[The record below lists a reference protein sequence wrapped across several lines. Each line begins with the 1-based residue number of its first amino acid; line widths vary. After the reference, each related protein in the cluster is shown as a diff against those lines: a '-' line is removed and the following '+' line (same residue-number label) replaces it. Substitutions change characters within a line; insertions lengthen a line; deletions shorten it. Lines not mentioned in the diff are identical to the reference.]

1 MAAILVTRN
10 THSIALVRVT
20 LAANPAEA
28 ESIRGLLQT
37 EGIESIRRQT
47 DFGAG
52 TMDGFSG
59 GQQEIL
65 VSPEDLERARE
76 LIGGD

>member
-1 MAAILVTRN
+1 MSAE
-10 THSIALVRVT
+10 LVRLT
-20 LAANPAEA
+20 LAANPPEAEA
-28 ESIRGLLQT
+28 IRGLLET

-52 TMDGFSG
+52 SMDGFSG

-65 VSPEDLERARE
+65 VRAQDLERAQE
-76 LIGGD
+76 LIGDS

>member
-1 MAAILVTRN
+1 ME
-10 THSIALVRVT
+10 LVRLT
-20 LAANPAEA
+20 FAANPAEA
-28 ESIRGLLQT
+28 ELIRSLLKT
-37 EGIESIRRQT
+37 EGIDSIRKQT

-65 VSPEDLERARE
+65 VDPSNLERSRE
-76 LIGGD
+76 LIADR

>member
-1 MAAILVTRN
+1 MG
-10 THSIALVRVT
+10 LVRLTVV
-20 LAANPAEA
+20 ANPVEA
-28 ESIRGLLQT
+28 EMIRSLLST
-37 EGIESIRRQT
+37 EGIESIRKQT

-65 VSPEDLERARE
+65 VEEKDVEAARE
-76 LIGGD
+76 LIAER

>member
-1 MAAILVTRN
+1 VSAE
-10 THSIALVRVT
+10 LVRVT
-20 LAANPAEA
+20 VTSDPGQAEA
-28 ESIRGLLQT
+28 IRGLLQT

-65 VSPEDLERARE
+65 VRPEDLERARQLLGE
-76 LIGGD
+76 S

>member
-1 MAAILVTRN
+1 MT
-10 THSIALVRVT
+10 LVRLT
-20 LAANPAEA
+20 LAANPTEA
-28 ESIRGLLQT
+28 ELLRSLLLT
-37 EGIESIRRQT
+37 EGIESLRKQT

-65 VSPEDLERARE
+65 VEESDLETARA
-76 LIGGD
+76 LIAEG

>member
-1 MAAILVTRN
+1 VGE
-10 THSIALVRVT
+10 LVRVT

-28 ESIRGLLQT
+28 EAIRGLLET
-37 EGIESIRRQT
+37 EGIQSMRRQT

-59 GQQEIL
+59 GEQEIL
-65 VSPEDLERARE
+65 VRAEDLEKARE
-76 LIGGD
+76 LVEDE

>member
-1 MAAILVTRN
+1 MDYRK
-10 THSIALVRVT
+10 LVRVT

-28 ESIRGLLQT
+28 EAIRGLLQT
-37 EGIESIRRQT
+37 EGIESVRRQT

-65 VSPEDLERARE
+65 VRAEDLETARE
-76 LIGGD
+76 LVEGE

>member
-1 MAAILVTRN
+1 MAELIRL
-10 THSIALVRVT
+10 T

-28 ESIRGLLQT
+28 EAIRGLLQT
-37 EGIESIRRQT
+37 EGIESARRQT

-65 VSPEDLERARE
+65 VRPEDLDEARTLLE
-76 LIGGD
+76 GS

>member
-1 MAAILVTRN
+1 MT
-10 THSIALVRVT
+10 LVRVM

-28 ESIRGLLQT
+28 DAVRGLLKT

-65 VSPEDLERARE
+65 VEESDLEAARE
-76 LIGGD
+76 LVAETLGE

>member
-1 MAAILVTRN
+1 ME
-10 THSIALVRVT
+10 LVRLT

-28 ESIRGLLQT
+28 ELIRSLLQT
-37 EGIESIRRQT
+37 EGIESMRRQT

-65 VSPEDLERARE
+65 VEPSDLESARA
-76 LIGGD
+76 LIAER

>member
-1 MAAILVTRN
+1 MT
-10 THSIALVRVT
+10 LVRLT
-20 LAANPAEA
+20 LAANPPEA
-28 ESIRGLLQT
+28 ELIRSLLQT
-37 EGIESIRRQT
+37 EGIESLRKQT

-65 VSPEDLERARE
+65 VRPEDLDRARE
-76 LIGGD
+76 LVAER

>member
-1 MAAILVTRN
+1 MT
-10 THSIALVRVT
+10 LVRLT
-20 LAANPAEA
+20 LAANPPEA
-28 ESIRGLLQT
+28 ELIRSLLQT
-37 EGIESIRRQT
+37 EGIESLRKQT

-65 VSPEDLERARE
+65 VRPEDLDRARE
-76 LIGGD
+76 LVADR

>member
-1 MAAILVTRN
+1 MSELI
-10 THSIALVRVT
+10 RVA

-28 ESIRGLLQT
+28 EAIRGLLQT
-37 EGIESIRRQT
+37 EGIESVRRQT

-65 VSPEDLERARE
+65 VRPEDLDEARALVE
-76 LIGGD
+76 GS

>member
-1 MAAILVTRN
+1 VSAE
-10 THSIALVRVT
+10 LVRLT
-20 LAANPAEA
+20 LAANPAAAEA
-28 ESIRGLLQT
+28 IRGLLET
-37 EGIESIRRQT
+37 EGIESVRRQT

-65 VSPEDLERARE
+65 VRADELERARG
-76 LIGGD
+76 LIEAD

>member
-1 MAAILVTRN
+1 MG
-10 THSIALVRVT
+10 LVRLTVV
-20 LAANPAEA
+20 ANPVEA
-28 ESIRGLLQT
+28 ELIRSLLGT
-37 EGIESIRRQT
+37 EGIESIRKQT

-65 VSPEDLERARE
+65 VEEKDLETARE
-76 LIGGD
+76 LIAEG

>member
-1 MAAILVTRN
+1 MGE
-10 THSIALVRVT
+10 LVRVT

-28 ESIRGLLQT
+28 DAIRGLLQT
-37 EGIESIRRQT
+37 EGIESVRRQT

-65 VSPEDLERARE
+65 VRPEDLDEARALLE
-76 LIGGD
+76 GS

>member
-1 MAAILVTRN
+1 VG
-10 THSIALVRVT
+10 LVRLTVV
-20 LAANPAEA
+20 ANPVEA
-28 ESIRGLLQT
+28 EMIRSLLST
-37 EGIESIRRQT
+37 EGIESIRKQT

-65 VSPEDLERARE
+65 VEEKDVEAARE
-76 LIGGD
+76 LIAER

>member
-1 MAAILVTRN
+1 MAD
-10 THSIALVRVT
+10 LVRLT

-28 ESIRGLLQT
+28 EAIRGLLRT
-37 EGIESIRRQT
+37 EGIESARRQT

-65 VSPEDLERARE
+65 VRPEDLDEGRALLE
-76 LIGGD
+76 GS

>member
-1 MAAILVTRN
+1 MT
-10 THSIALVRVT
+10 LVRLT
-20 LAANPAEA
+20 LAANPPEA
-28 ESIRGLLQT
+28 ELIRSLLQT
-37 EGIESIRRQT
+37 EGIESLRKQS

-65 VSPEDLERARE
+65 VRPEDLERARE
-76 LIGGD
+76 LVADR

>member
-1 MAAILVTRN
+1 VE
-10 THSIALVRVT
+10 LVRLTVV
-20 LAANPAEA
+20 ANPAEA
-28 ESIRGLLQT
+28 ELMQSLLKT
-37 EGIESIRRQT
+37 EGIESLRKQT

-65 VSPEDLERARE
+65 VEPGDLELARA
-76 LIGGD
+76 LIAES

>member
-1 MAAILVTRN
+1 ME
-10 THSIALVRVT
+10 LVRLTV
-20 LAANPAEA
+20 AANPSEA
-28 ESIRGLLQT
+28 ELIRSFLKT
-37 EGIESIRRQT
+37 EGIESMRKQT

-65 VSPEDLERARE
+65 VHADDLERARALTAVDTSHE
-76 LIGGD
+76 GS

>member
-1 MAAILVTRN
+1 MAE
-10 THSIALVRVT
+10 LVRLT

-28 ESIRGLLQT
+28 EAIRGLLQT
-37 EGIESIRRQT
+37 EGIESARRQT

-59 GQQEIL
+59 GQQEVL
-65 VSPEDLERARE
+65 VRPEDLDEART
-76 LIGGD
+76 LLGGS

>member
-1 MAAILVTRN
+1 M
-10 THSIALVRVT
+10 ALVRLT
-20 LAANPAEA
+20 LVANPVEA
-28 ESIRGLLQT
+28 EMIRALLST
-37 EGIESIRRQT
+37 EGIESIRKQT

-65 VSPEDLERARE
+65 VEEKDVESARE
-76 LIGGD
+76 LIAER

>member
-1 MAAILVTRN
+1 MAELTR
-10 THSIALVRVT
+10 LT

-28 ESIRGLLQT
+28 EAIRGLLQT
-37 EGIESIRRQT
+37 EGIESARRQT

-65 VSPEDLERARE
+65 VRPEDLDEARTLLE
-76 LIGGD
+76 GS

>member
-1 MAAILVTRN
+1 MT
-10 THSIALVRVT
+10 LVRLT
-20 LAANPAEA
+20 LAANPSEA
-28 ESIRGLLQT
+28 ELIGSLLQT
-37 EGIESIRRQT
+37 EGIESLRKQT

-65 VSPEDLERARE
+65 VDESDLEDARA
-76 LIGGD
+76 LIAEQ

>member
-1 MAAILVTRN
+1 VK
-10 THSIALVRVT
+10 

-28 ESIRGLLQT
+28 ETIRGLLQT
-37 EGIESIRRQT
+37 EGIESLRRQT

-59 GQQEIL
+59 GEQEIL
-65 VSPEDLERARE
+65 VRPEDLERAKALLE
-76 LIGGD
+76 PLS

>member
-1 MAAILVTRN
+1 MGD
-10 THSIALVRVT
+10 LVRVT

-28 ESIRGLLQT
+28 DAIRGLLQT
-37 EGIESIRRQT
+37 EGIESVRRQT

-65 VSPEDLERARE
+65 VRPEDLDEARALLE
-76 LIGGD
+76 GS

>member
-1 MAAILVTRN
+1 VG
-10 THSIALVRVT
+10 LVRLT
-20 LAANPAEA
+20 LAANPVEA
-28 ESIRGLLQT
+28 ELIRSLLQT
-37 EGIESIRRQT
+37 EGIQSLRKQT

-65 VSPEDLERARE
+65 VEASDLEAARA
-76 LIGGD
+76 LISER

>member
-1 MAAILVTRN
+1 VA
-10 THSIALVRVT
+10 SSELVRVT

-28 ESIRGLLQT
+28 ETIRGLLQT
-37 EGIESIRRQT
+37 EGIDSLRRQT

-59 GQQEIL
+59 GEQEIL
-65 VSPEDLERARE
+65 VRPEDLERAKE
-76 LIGGD
+76 LLEPQS

>member
-1 MAAILVTRN
+1 MSAE
-10 THSIALVRVT
+10 LVRLT
-20 LAANPAEA
+20 LAPNPAAAEA
-28 ESIRGLLQT
+28 IRGLLET
-37 EGIESIRRQT
+37 EGIESVRRQT

-65 VSPEDLERARE
+65 VRADELERARG
-76 LIGGD
+76 LIEAD

>member
-1 MAAILVTRN
+1 MD
-10 THSIALVRVT
+10 LVRLT
-20 LAANPAEA
+20 LVANPVEA
-28 ESIRGLLQT
+28 EMIRSLLST
-37 EGIESIRRQT
+37 EGIDSIRKQT

-65 VSPEDLERARE
+65 VEEKDIVAARE
-76 LIGGD
+76 LIAER

>member
-1 MAAILVTRN
+1 VDAD
-10 THSIALVRVT
+10 LVRLT
-20 LAANPAEA
+20 LAANPPEAEA
-28 ESIRGLLQT
+28 IRGLLET

-52 TMDGFSG
+52 SMDGFGWG

-65 VSPEDLERARE
+65 VREQDLERARE
-76 LIGGD
+76 LIAER

>member
-1 MAAILVTRN
+1 MALIRLTLV
-10 THSIALVRVT
+10 
-20 LAANPAEA
+20 ANPAEA
-28 ESIRGLLQT
+28 ETVRGLLQT
-37 EGIESIRRQT
+37 EGIESVRRQT

-65 VSPEDLERARE
+65 VEEADLDTARILISGDSP
-76 LIGGD
+76 